1 MSEPTRTI
9 WLNYGCDCPEW
20 PKCLCVNDCD
30 EDITWSVQPAVDHA
44 IEFVPM
50 SDYATL
56 QQEVERLLKMALEQN
71 GQLDETVERMD
82 EHRKGIEDENA
93 ALRERWARFNE

>member
-1 MSEPTRTI
+1 MSGKEREYIVTVRGRIEMST
-9 WLNYGCDCPEW
+9 
-20 PKCLCVNDCD
+20 
-30 EDITWSVQPAVDHA
+30 SV
-44 IEFVPM
+44 
-50 SDYATL
+50 